1 MDRLRVCKRIYD
13 IASQCPIHLIH
24 WKFSKWFFKQCG
36 DDVVFVIVSIQVWNI
51 EVFSSL
57 GYTELVKSREIYYL
71 PVKLLGSF
79 DLQLSSVLRVQVK
92 ITLFH
97 FT

>member
-1 MDRLRVCKRIYD
+1 M
-13 IASQCPIHLIH
+13 
-24 WKFSKWFFKQCG
+24 
-36 DDVVFVIVSIQVWNI
+36 IVSIQVWNI
-51 EVFSSL
+51 DMLSSL
-57 GYTELVKSREIYYL
+57 GYSELVNSREIYYL

-79 DLQLSSVLRVQVK
+79 DLQLSLILRVQVK

>member
-1 MDRLRVCKRIYD
+1 M
-13 IASQCPIHLIH
+13 
-24 WKFSKWFFKQCG
+24 
-36 DDVVFVIVSIQVWNI
+36 IVSIQVWNI
-51 EVFSSL
+51 DMLSSL
-57 GYTELVKSREIYYL
+57 GYSELVNSREIYYL

-79 DLQLSSVLRVQVK
+79 DLQLSLVLRVQVK